1 MHAFRPPDIKF
12 KDRDRLMRTAL
23 VGFTGFVGS
32 TLTRAREFDDMYN
45 SRNIGDIAGKSYD
58 TVVCAAAP
66 ATMWA
71 ANQNPAADKANLDGL
86 FAALRQAKTEHFVL
100 ISTIAVLDNAA
111 AGYTETNAAFEA
123 EKAYGLHRR
132 ELEERVA
139 GHFANSHIMRLP
151 ALFGPGIKKN
161 FVFDLMNP
169 APSFIKP
176 DVWEKTLAG
185 LAGAETALLSRY
197 YALDEK
203 LGMWGLDRAT
213 LNGSQDRENVNAIFH
228 QINFVARNFT
238 NSETR
243 FQYYNMERLA
253 DNIDTVIATGI
264 DTLNVC
270 SEPLSAAEVCQELT
284 GDTFVNSAPPLWI
297 EDMRS
302 IHADKFG
309 GTGPYLFDRASV
321 LADLKAFFATESG
334 R

>member
-1 MHAFRPPDIKF
+1 
-12 KDRDRLMRTAL
+12 MRTAL
-23 VGFTGFVGS
+23 VGYTGFVGS
-32 TLTRAREFDDMYN
+32 TLTRARGFDDMFN
-45 SRNIGDIAGKSYD
+45 SRNIGDIAGQSYD
-58 TVVCAAAP
+58 MVVCAAAP

-86 FAALRQAKTEHFVL
+86 FAALRLAKTEHFVL

-111 AGYTETNAAFEA
+111 AGYTEANAAFES

-132 ELEERVA
+132 ELEERVES
-139 GHFANSHIMRLP
+139 HFANSHILRLP

-176 DVWEKTLAG
+176 DVWEKTLAN
-185 LAGAETALLSRY
+185 LSAEDAALLGRY
-197 YALDEK
+197 YALDEG
-203 LGMWGLDRAT
+203 LGMWGLNRVA

-253 DNIDTVIATGI
+253 DNIDQAVAAGI

-270 SEPLSAAEVCQELT
+270 SQPLSAAEVCRELT
-284 GDTFVNSAPPLWI
+284 GDTFVNTAPPLWV

-302 IHADKFG
+302 IHAETFG
-309 GTGPYLFDRASV
+309 GSGPYLFDRESV
-321 LADLKAFFATESG
+321 LGDLKAFFAAEAG